1 MKKLVKVF
9 DVVAKAFLSLLLAFI
24 TIPLLLSFIYPPMFE
39 GGAGIGYAF
48 VLVLPVA
55 ASSMILLNILNDKFK
70 THYWIAFWLI
80 GLSVLISAP
89 LSLFIASLGPFT

>member
-9 DVVAKAFLSLLLAFI
+9 DVVSKAFLSLLLAFI
-24 TIPLLLSFIYPPMFE
+24 TIPVLLSFIYPSMFE

-48 VLVLPVA
+48 VLALPVA
-55 ASSMILLNILNDKFK
+55 AICMILLNILNDKFK

-80 GLSVLISAP
+80 GLGVFISVL
-89 LSLFIASLGPFT
+89 LSLFITSLGHFN